1 VAHVPN
7 QASSYGSA
15 GPSKKPAKVKSP
27 AKKTAPKTSGGH
39 GGYDWG
45 DGRGSVHSIPVGVHR
60 TNVLGQAYDPGVP
73 LTGSTIA
80 QAAQAQAA
88 EKYAPQINAAQ
99 NLLNSAPQWVQNYIA
114 RSQAGAA
121 ASQAYAAPILANAQ
135 NFATNINQPAAG
147 LAAGSPEAAKSAQA
161 GQGISA
167 LAQFGLQN
175 MQQNEGANQ
184 QYFAGQQG
192 LAAAALPQ
200 QQAYYQQQ
208 IGQLQS
214 QKAGAAQGYASDL
227 RSQAVNED
235 IARQTLGANVANQNT
250 DNALAAAGLAQG
262 AADKHA
268 ARVVSRKN
276 TRDRITAQ
284 THNQQVAADKAAAKQ
299 AEKDAAAK
307 TKKQATIQKAVGK
320 AKVKIRD
327 IQDAWARGGTVP
339 APTTADPNATRP
351 ATREELRHA
360 LGAKY
365 GGQWVAIMER
375 RRAGLSLTPAQVDY
389 LHSQDP
395 DFRIPREWLKGKPKP
410 GLSRPG
416 NAPGDAS
423 GHGQSRP
430 T

>member
-1 VAHVPN
+1 L
-7 QASSYGSA
+7 
-15 GPSKKPAKVKSP
+15 KVVGWP
-27 AKKTAPKTSGGH
+27 RRVRLGGRTRKRAL
-39 GGYDWG
+39 DP
-45 DGRGSVHSIPVGVHR
+45 GRGASDER
-60 TNVLGQAYDPGVP
+60 ARPGVRPERP

-175 MQQNEGANQ
+175 MQANEGANQ

-320 AKVKIRD
+320 ARSRSRTFRTRGRG
-327 IQDAWARGGTVP
+327 AGRSRLRRPPTRTRLAPRPARNSGTRWARS
-339 APTTADPNATRP
+339 TAGSGSRSWNA
-351 ATREELRHA
+351 AA
-360 LGAKY
+360 
-365 GGQWVAIMER
+365 Q
-375 RRAGLSLTPAQVDY
+375 GLSLTPAQVDY

-395 DFRIPREWLKGKPKP
+395 DFRIPREWLKGQAEAGVEP
-410 GLSRPG
+410 
-416 NAPGDAS
+416 AW
-423 GHGQSRP
+423 
-430 T
+430 